1 MKKII
6 TAFFTLCFMSSVQA
20 TEVAVID
27 FRAALLASNI
37 GQEAAKEPKQKV
49 AEMDARLK
57 KEQADLELLAKD
69 LKRDEL
75 TLSEGEFKKR
85 RQALAEHDNK
95 VRAMAANMQ
104 RQAKA
109 LEQKLIQSLTPQGE
123 AALKSLIE
131 ERKLDLV
138 LNRQLSL
145 YADADADL
153 TDELV
158 KRINKDN

>member
-6 TAFFTLCFMSSVQA
+6 TVIFTLCFMSSVQA

-49 AEMDARLK
+49 AEMDVRLK

-85 RQALAEHDNK
+85 RQALAEHDSK

>member
-6 TAFFTLCFMSSVQA
+6 IAIFTLCFMSSVQA

-37 GQEAAKEPKQKV
+37 GQEAAKDPKQKV

-57 KEQADLELLAKD
+57 KEQADLELLAKN

-85 RQALAEHDNK
+85 RQTLAEHDNK

-138 LNRQLSL
+138 LNRQISL
-145 YADADADL
+145 YAAADADL

>member
-6 TAFFTLCFMSSVQA
+6 TAIFTLCFIGSVQA

-27 FRAALLASNI
+27 FRAALLESKI

-57 KEQADLELLAKD
+57 KEQEELESSAKD

-75 TLSEGEFKKR
+75 TLSPDEFKKR

-109 LEQKLIQSLTPQGE
+109 LEQQLIKSLTPQGE

-145 YADADADL
+145 YANADADL

>member
-6 TAFFTLCFMSSVQA
+6 AAIFTICFISSVQA

-27 FRAALLASNI
+27 FRAALLASSI

-57 KEQADLELLAKD
+57 KEQADLEVSAKN

-75 TLSEGEFKKR
+75 TLSQDEFKKR

-95 VRAMAANMQ
+95 VRAMAASMQ

-145 YADADADL
+145 YANADADL

>member
-6 TAFFTLCFMSSVQA
+6 IAIFTLCFMSSVQA

-37 GQEAAKEPKQKV
+37 GQEAAKDPKQKV

-85 RQALAEHDNK
+85 RQTLAEHDNK

-109 LEQKLIQSLTPQGE
+109 LEQKLIQFLTPQGE

-138 LNRQLSL
+138 LNRQISL
-145 YADADADL
+145 YAAADADL

>member
-6 TAFFTLCFMSSVQA
+6 IAIFTLCFMSSVQA

-37 GQEAAKEPKQKV
+37 GQEAAKDPKQKV

-85 RQALAEHDNK
+85 RQTLAEHDNK

-138 LNRQLSL
+138 LNRQISL
-145 YADADADL
+145 YAAADADL

>member
-6 TAFFTLCFMSSVQA
+6 TVIFTLCFMSSVQA

-57 KEQADLELLAKD
+57 KEQADLELSAQD

>member
-1 MKKII
+1 MKIFI
-6 TAFFTLCFMSSVQA
+6 TAIFALCFISSVQA
-20 TEVAVID
+20 TEVAVVD
-27 FRAALLASNI
+27 FRSALLQSNI

-57 KEQADLELLAKD
+57 KEQEDLEASANN

-75 TLSEGEFKKR
+75 TLSQDEFKKR
-85 RQALAEHDNK
+85 RAELAETQNK
-95 VRAMAANMQ
+95 IRAMAANMQ
-104 RQAKA
+104 RQAKE
-109 LEQKLIQSLTPQGE
+109 LEQQLIQSLTPKGE

-145 YADADADL
+145 YATGASDI

>member
-1 MKKII
+1 MKKLII
-6 TAFFTLCFMSSVQA
+6 VIFTLCFINSVQA
-20 TEVAVID
+20 TEVAVVD
-27 FRAALLASNI
+27 FRSALLQSNI
-37 GQEAAKEPKQKV
+37 GQEAANEPKQKV

-57 KEQADLELLAKD
+57 KEQEKLEASAKD

-75 TLSEGEFKKR
+75 TLSEDEFKKR
-85 RQALAEHDNK
+85 RQQLAEHQNQ

-104 RQAKA
+104 QQAKA
-109 LEQKLIQSLTPQGE
+109 LEQQLIQSLTPKGE

-131 ERKLDLV
+131 ERKLELV

-145 YADADADL
+145 YANADADI

>member
-1 MKKII
+1 MKKLIMVML
-6 TAFFTLCFMSSVQA
+6 TLCFISSLYA

-27 FRAALLASNI
+27 FRSALLQSNI

-57 KEQADLELLAKD
+57 QEQVDLKESANN

-75 TLSEGEFKKR
+75 TLSEDEFKTR
-85 RQALAEHDNK
+85 RKVLVEQQNK
-95 VRAMAANMQ
+95 VRSMAADMQ
-104 RQAKA
+104 RKAKE
-109 LEQKLIQSLTPQGE
+109 LEQQLIQSLTPKGE
-123 AALKSLIE
+123 AALKILIE

-153 TDELV
+153 TDELIT
-158 KRINKDN
+158 RINRDN

>member
-6 TAFFTLCFMSSVQA
+6 IAIFTLCFMSSVQA

-37 GQEAAKEPKQKV
+37 GQEAAKDPKQKV

-75 TLSEGEFKKR
+75 TLSEDEFKKR
-85 RQALAEHDNK
+85 RQTLAEHDNK

-138 LNRQLSL
+138 LNRQISL
-145 YADADADL
+145 YAAADADL

>member
-1 MKKII
+1 
-6 TAFFTLCFMSSVQA
+6 
-20 TEVAVID
+20 
-27 FRAALLASNI
+27 
-37 GQEAAKEPKQKV
+37 
-49 AEMDARLK
+49 MDARLK
-57 KEQADLELLAKD
+57 KEQADLELLAKN

-85 RQALAEHDNK
+85 RQTLAEHDNK

-138 LNRQLSL
+138 LNRQVSF
-145 YADADADL
+145 YAAADADL

>member
-1 MKKII
+1 MKNTVMII
-6 TAFFTLCFMSSVQA
+6 FALCFIGSVQA
-20 TEVAVID
+20 TEVAVVD
-27 FRAALLASNI
+27 FRAALLQSSI

-49 AEMDARLK
+49 AAMDARLK
-57 KEQADLELLAKD
+57 KEQEDLEASAQN

-75 TLSEGEFKKR
+75 TLSEDEFKKR
-85 RQALAEHDNK
+85 RQQLGERQNQ
-95 VRAMAANMQ
+95 VRALAANMQ
-104 RQAKA
+104 RQAKE
-109 LEQKLIQSLTPQGE
+109 LEQQLIESLTPKGE
-123 AALKSLIE
+123 AALKALIE

-145 YADADADL
+145 YANADADI

>member
-6 TAFFTLCFMSSVQA
+6 IAIFTLCFMSSVQA

-37 GQEAAKEPKQKV
+37 GQEAAKDPKQKV

-75 TLSEGEFKKR
+75 TLSEG
-85 RQALAEHDNK
+85 
-95 VRAMAANMQ
+95 
-104 RQAKA
+104 
-109 LEQKLIQSLTPQGE
+109 
-123 AALKSLIE
+123 
-131 ERKLDLV
+131 
-138 LNRQLSL
+138 
-145 YADADADL
+145 
-153 TDELV
+153 
-158 KRINKDN
+158 

>member
-6 TAFFTLCFMSSVQA
+6 IAIFTLCFMSSVQA

-37 GQEAAKEPKQKV
+37 GQEAAKDPKQKV

-75 TLSEGEFKKR
+75 TLSEDEFKKR
-85 RQALAEHDNK
+85 RQTLAEHDNK

>member
-1 MKKII
+1 MKKLI
-6 TAFFTLCFMSSVQA
+6 TVIFTLCFIGSVQA
-20 TEVAVID
+20 TEVAVLD
-27 FRAALLASNI
+27 FRAALLQSNI

-49 AEMDARLK
+49 AAMDARLK
-57 KEQADLELLAKD
+57 KEQENLEASAKD

-75 TLSEGEFKKR
+75 TLSEEEFKKR
-85 RQALAEHDNK
+85 RQQLAEQQNQ
-95 VRAMAANMQ
+95 VRGMAANMQ
-104 RQAKA
+104 RQAKE
-109 LEQKLIQSLTPQGE
+109 LEQQLIQSLTPQGE
-123 AALKSLIE
+123 AALKALID

-145 YADADADL
+145 YANSDADI

>member
-1 MKKII
+1 
-6 TAFFTLCFMSSVQA
+6 MSSVQA

>member
-6 TAFFTLCFMSSVQA
+6 MAVFALCLISSVQA
-20 TEVAVID
+20 TEVAVVD
-27 FRAALLASNI
+27 FRSALLQSNI
-37 GQEAAKEPKQKV
+37 GQDAAKEPKQKV
-49 AEMDARLK
+49 AAMDARLK
-57 KEQADLELLAKD
+57 KEQEDLEASAKD

-75 TLSEGEFKKR
+75 TLSEEEFKAR
-85 RQALAEHDNK
+85 RQQLADNQNK
-95 VRAMAANMQ
+95 VRSLAANMQ
-104 RQAKA
+104 RQAKE
-109 LEQKLIQSLTPQGE
+109 LEQQLIQSLTPKGE

-145 YADADADL
+145 YANADADI

>member
-1 MKKII
+1 MKRII
-6 TAFFTLCFMSSVQA
+6 TALFILCFIGSVQA

-27 FRAALLASNI
+27 FRAALLESNI

-57 KEQADLELLAKD
+57 KEQADLETTAKD

-75 TLSEGEFKKR
+75 TLSQDEFKKR

-95 VRAMAANMQ
+95 VRAMAASMQ

-109 LEQKLIQSLTPQGE
+109 LEQKLIQTLTPQGE

-145 YADADADL
+145 YANADADL